1 MEQRETAA
9 SCGGC
14 VLSIAGATAAALTWA
29 SSARTRRHMGA
40 GFEGEGT
47 DYSVLLTELPLVVA
61 AGAALPALACA
72 LLIHQMRRRR
82 RKTAR
87 DTSRDT
93 AQNTAE
99 DTAEDTAQA
108 TTLGVESQLD
118 E

>member
-1 MEQRETAA
+1 MERRESAA

-14 VLSIAGATAAALTWA
+14 VLAVAGASVAALVWA
-29 SSARTRRHMGA
+29 SSERTRLHIGG

-72 LLIHQMRRRR
+72 LLIRVLRRRR
-82 RKTAR
+82 RATA
-87 DTSRDT
+87 
-93 AQNTAE
+93 
-99 DTAEDTAQA
+99 A
-108 TTLGVESQLD
+108 TTATATESELH